1 MSSLY
6 VLCGDNY
13 DDCQYRCR
21 KVTPSKMTRLL
32 TGIDMAKTE
41 ETYRC
46 GYCQK
51 RLPFD
56 ADETL
61 KHVIRHFGEFRY
73 LPVYHR
79 HLERKGHDELG
90 AHLLTLRAAKKLP
103 RA

>member
-1 MSSLY
+1 MMLAA
-6 VLCGDNY
+6 LI
-13 DDCQYRCR
+13 DDCQYLHPE
-21 KVTPSKMTRLL
+21 VTPVENGASTFW
-32 TGIDMAKTE
+32 IDMSKSE

-79 HLERKGHDELG
+79 HLERNGHDELG
-90 AHLLTLRAAKKLP
+90 AHLLTLRAAKKLA

>member
-1 MSSLY
+1 
-6 VLCGDNY
+6 
-13 DDCQYRCR
+13 
-21 KVTPSKMTRLL
+21 MTRLL

-41 ETYRC
+41 DTYRC

-79 HLERKGHDELG
+79 HLEREGHDELG
-90 AHLLTLRAAKKLP
+90 AHLLTLRAAKKLA